1 MIAGLPDERHRSSL
15 PLAMRARHAVLLV
28 PVVLAAAC
36 ARSTVSP
43 GMVCVPASQ
52 ATPYAAG
59 SWYCQEVTVS
69 VLNASGR
76 EGLATRTLAELE
88 DAGFAPGQTA
98 NAPAGTTLTTPA
110 EIWASDPESPAAKLV
125 RRRLGKVPV
134 RSDVVSPAK
143 GITIVVGESFGEL
156 QDGPTSVTVDAASV
170 VCSPPVG

>member
-1 MIAGLPDERHRSSL
+1 MWWSSL
-15 PLAMRARHAVLLV
+15 SARLRTLLTLAVLS
-28 PVVLAAAC
+28 VLMLGGVAWGW
-36 ARSTVSP
+36 SQMTEPFP
-43 GMVCVPASQ
+43 GKVDAPICVDTS
-52 ATPYAAG
+52 YAAG
-59 SWYCQEVTVS
+59 DELSVQEVTVS
-69 VLNASGR
+69 VLNASSR

-143 GITIVVGESFGEL
+143 GITIVVGETFGEL